1 MLELKPALKIATFT
15 MIIWSFCMMST
26 LVLADFGNPREVQSI
41 ILSALI
47 CLAIGLGCFVASRG
61 ELNRMRPRPMF
72 LVTAL
77 NWGLLCVTGA
87 LPLYFGWPG
96 VGWVDAL
103 FESVSGV
110 TTTGSTVLT
119 HLEDGPRPL
128 LLWRSMT
135 QWVGGI
141 GIILM
146 AVAVLPFLKV
156 GGMRLFQTESS
167 EWSDLHSN
175 RVGRV
180 AALIGVAYGVLTLT
194 AFIVYWVLGMTPFNA
209 VNHAMTSLATG
220 GYSTSDASFGQF
232 HNTALVWAGSLFMML
247 GGLPFMLY
255 VQSVRQRQ
263 WVIFNDVQVRLLV
276 KLVAAAG
283 CSIALVRWWSGSEE
297 GLFSLL
303 THAVFNVV
311 SVVTTTGYAT
321 QDYTLWGSYAVLLFL
336 FLMFSGACSGS
347 TSGGVKLFRFQ
358 LLALFMRE
366 NLFQSLHPSGRFSRR
381 YNQRPVS
388 EGVLVASLAFVFMV
402 ILSLIGFTM
411 ALALTGLDTV
421 TAGSAA
427 LTALMNVGPGFGDI
441 IGPAGNFAGLN
452 APAKLILCLAMV
464 MGRLEYLALIILFTP
479 RFWRW

>member
-1 MLELKPALKIATFT
+1 MLELKPALKIATFV

-26 LVLADFGNPREVQSI
+26 LFLADFGNPREVQSI

-47 CLAIGLGCFVASRG
+47 CLAIGLGCFMFSRG

-87 LPLYFGWPG
+87 LPLYLGWPG
-96 VGWVDAL
+96 ISWVDAL

-119 HLEDGPRPL
+119 HLDDAPPTL
-128 LLWRSMT
+128 LLWRSLS

-180 AALIGVAYGVLTLT
+180 AAWIGVAYTALTVI
-194 AFIVYWVLGMTPFNA
+194 AFLVYWTLGMSAFNA

-220 GYSTSDASFGQF
+220 GYSTSDSSFGQF
-232 HNTALVWAGSLFMML
+232 GNPALVWAGSIFMLL

-255 VQSVRQRQ
+255 VQSARQRR
-263 WVIFNDVQVRLLV
+263 WVLFQDVQVRLLL
-276 KLVAAAG
+276 KLVATAG
-283 CSIALVRWWSGSEE
+283 LTIALVRWWSGDEE
-297 GLFSLL
+297 GLFSLV

-311 SVVTTTGYAT
+311 SVITTTGYAT
-321 QDYTLWGSYAVLLFL
+321 QDYTLWGSYAVLLFV

-347 TSGGVKLFRFQ
+347 TSGGVKLFRYQ

-366 NLFQSLHPSGRFSRR
+366 NLFQSLHPSGRFSRQ

-388 EGVLVASLAFVFMV
+388 EGVLVAALAFVFMV
-402 ILSLIGFTM
+402 ILSLIGFTL

-427 LTALMNVGPGFGDI
+427 LTALMNVGPGFGDT
-441 IGPAGNFAGLN
+441 IGPAGNFASLN
-452 APAKLILCLAMV
+452 APAKLILCVAMV